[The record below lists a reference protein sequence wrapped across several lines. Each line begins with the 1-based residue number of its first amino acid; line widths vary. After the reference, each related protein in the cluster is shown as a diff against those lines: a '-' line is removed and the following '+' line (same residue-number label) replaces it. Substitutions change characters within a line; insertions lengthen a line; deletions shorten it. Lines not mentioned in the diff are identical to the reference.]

1 MSKLEK
7 LWYTRCGVPTP
18 TGIAVQLGW
27 IEEEFAKDGI
37 QLDSVLD
44 NADPN
49 VRESHYDHKLD
60 NSFRQGGSV
69 PAIWARAAG
78 RDTRLLGLTWTAES
92 QLLLALPDSKIR
104 SVKDLKG
111 RRLGV
116 ATRPKDKID
125 FWKATT
131 LRAYQLALETE
142 GLGLE
147 DVELVDIVRAEG
159 SFERVRPGGRQGFRD
174 ASEPVSASASASA
187 GDRSLEAAA
196 LEAGKVDVIFHKGSR
211 GAQLADE
218 IGARTVF
225 DVWKHPATRGRA
237 NNHSPRTLT
246 VDGALADNHPEVVAR
261 IVRRVLEAGQWAAD
275 HRAEAIAYVARE
287 TNSSERWV
295 TTAYGADVNEHLRT
309 ELEDSSLEA
318 LAEFT
323 TFLFEHRFLP
333 QNFDVRKWA
342 DPRPLA
348 AAKKALGAIPASA
361 SSQRRKSAAPAAG
374 AP

>member
-7 LWYTRCGVPTP
+7 LWYTPCGVPTP

-27 IEEEFAKDGI
+27 IAEEFAKDGI
-37 QLDSVLD
+37 DLGSVLD
-44 NADPN
+44 NPDPG

-78 RDTRLLGLTWTAES
+78 RDTRLVGLSWTAES

-111 RRLGV
+111 RRLGI

-131 LRAYQLALETE
+131 LRAYLLALETE
-142 GLGLE
+142 GLGLG
-147 DVELVDIVRAEG
+147 DVEIVDIVREQG
-159 SFERVRPGGRQGFRD
+159 SFEIRRTLDAQGSPVFVAD
-174 ASEPVSASASASA
+174 AAQ
-187 GDRSLEAAA
+187 RSLEAAA
-196 LEAGKVDVIFHKGSR
+196 LKEGKVDVIFHKGSR
-211 GAQLADE
+211 GAQLAHE
-218 IGARTVF
+218 IGARTIF
-225 DVWKHPATRGRA
+225 DVWKHPATRDRA
-237 NNHSPRTLT
+237 NNHSPRTFT
-246 VDGALADNHPEVVAR
+246 VDGALADNHPDVVAR

-287 TNSSERWV
+287 TGSAERWV
-295 TTAYGADVNEHLRT
+295 TTAYGPDVNQHLRT
-309 ELEDSSLEA
+309 DLEESSLDA
-318 LAEFT
+318 LGEFT
-323 TFLFEHRFLP
+323 TFLFEHGFLP
-333 QNFDVRKWA
+333 QNFDVRQWA

-348 AAKKALGAIPASA
+348 AAKTALAAEVAAHPGA
-361 SSQRRKSAAPAAG
+361 SSSPGRPVEVPVTVAS
-374 AP
+374 